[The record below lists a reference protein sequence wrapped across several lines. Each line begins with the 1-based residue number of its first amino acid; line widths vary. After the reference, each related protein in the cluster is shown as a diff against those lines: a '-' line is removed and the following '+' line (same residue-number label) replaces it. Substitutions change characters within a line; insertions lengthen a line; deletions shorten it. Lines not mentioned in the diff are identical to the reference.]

1 MKTIPQRLEALRTN
15 MAASNIDA
23 FIVPTTD
30 EYLGEYVPEQNKR
43 LAYLSGFTGSAGTLV
58 VTQDRA
64 ALFVD
69 GRYTLQAFNQC
80 PEPLFEHHHLISD
93 PVLAWLKATLQSGQ
107 SVALDGR
114 VVTYRFFKNTEI
126 ELRELN
132 INLQALTQNPIDEF
146 WTDRPVALDAPAT
159 LLSEQYSGESSTS
172 KRSRVAETIKAR
184 GADAAII
191 SQLDSIAWLL
201 NIRGNDVPH
210 LPVLLSQS
218 ILLSDGDQHLFIDPA
233 KIPKDFADHVGDGVF
248 VHAAAEFS
256 EFLKGYGAQ
265 QPKILLDPEGTNAL
279 SALSCLS
286 SGCLLIEQ
294 KDPVELPKA
303 QKNAVEVSGIRAAHI
318 RDGAALSEYLCWIE
332 GEVDN
337 GRYHDEGVLSDQLE
351 QFRRALP
358 ELKDLS
364 FSTISAAGSNAAMA
378 HYSHTNGVPAALTPN
393 SLYLVDSGG
402 QYFDGTTDVTRTI
415 AINAPRVDHKDLF
428 TRVLKGHIALATAR
442 FPEGV
447 QGHQLDVLARQ
458 FLWEIGK
465 DFDHGTGHGVGCY
478 LSVHEGPQRIGK
490 SPHPTAPLLPGMV
503 VSNEPGYY
511 EPNDYGIR
519 CENLM
524 VVVRLTSGMLGF
536 ETLTFA
542 PFDQR
547 LIDQDLLTEAER
559 RWLNDYHEA
568 VFEKLGDRI
577 DPAAKPWLLQA
588 TAAI

>member
-1 MKTIPQRLEALRTN
+1 MTTISQRLAALRTKMREN
-15 MAASNIDA
+15 SIAAY
-23 FIVPTTD
+23 IVPTTD

-43 LAYLSGFTGSAGTLV
+43 MAYLSGFTGSAGTLI
-58 VTQDRA
+58 VTQAQA

-69 GRYTLQAFNQC
+69 GRYTLQALTQC
-80 PEPLFEHHHLISD
+80 PEPLFEHHHLINN
-93 PVLAWLKATLQSGQ
+93 PVLSWLKATLLPGQ

-114 VVTYRFFKNTEI
+114 VVTYRFFKTVETE
-126 ELRELN
+126 LQDLN
-132 INLQALTQNPIDEF
+132 ITLQALTHNLIDDI
-146 WTDRPVALDAPAT
+146 WTDRPAALIIPAI
-159 LLSEQYSGESSTS
+159 LLSEHYSGESSTS
-172 KRSRVAETIKAR
+172 KRLRVAESLTAS

-218 ILLSDGDQHLFIDPA
+218 IILSDGTQHLFIDAA
-233 KIPKDFADHVGDGVF
+233 KIPDGFSEHVGKSVF
-248 VHAAAEFS
+248 VHEAAGFS
-256 EFLKGYGAQ
+256 GFLERYGVE
-265 QPKILLDPEGTNAL
+265 QPSILLDPEGTNAL
-279 SALSCLS
+279 TALSCLS
-286 SGCLLIEQ
+286 SGCRLIEQ
-294 KDPVELPKA
+294 KDPVELLKA

-318 RDGAALSEYLCWIE
+318 RDGTALSEYLCWIDD
-332 GEVDN
+332 EV
-337 GRYHDEGVLSDQLE
+337 GKGHYHDEGVLSDRLE

-378 HYSHTNGVPAALTPN
+378 HYSHTNGIPAALTPN

-415 AINAPRVDHKDLF
+415 AIGEPRADHKNLF
-428 TRVLKGHIALATAR
+428 TRVLKGHIALATAS

-447 QGHQLDVLARQ
+447 QGHQLDALARQ

-490 SPHPTAPLLPGMV
+490 SPNPTAPLLPGMV

-524 VVVRLTSGMLGF
+524 VVVRLVTGML
-536 ETLTFA
+536 
-542 PFDQR
+542 
-547 LIDQDLLTEAER
+547 
-559 RWLNDYHEA
+559 
-568 VFEKLGDRI
+568 
-577 DPAAKPWLLQA
+577 
-588 TAAI
+588 

>member
-1 MKTIPQRLEALRTN
+1 MKTITLRLGALRTTMREAN
-15 MAASNIDA
+15 IAAY
-23 FIVPTTD
+23 IVPTTD
-30 EYLGEYVPEQNKR
+30 EYLGEYVPEQNQR

-58 VTQDRA
+58 VTQERA

-69 GRYTLQAFNQC
+69 GRYTLQASNQC
-80 PEPLFEHHHLISD
+80 PTPLFEHHHLINE
-93 PVLAWLKATLQSGQ
+93 PVLAWLKETLQSGQ
-107 SVALDGR
+107 TVALDGR
-114 VVTYRFFKNTEI
+114 VVTYRFFKTVETE
-126 ELRELN
+126 LGELN
-132 INLQALTQNPIDEF
+132 ISLQALTHNPIDDI
-146 WTDRPVALDAPAT
+146 WTDRPTAVISPAI
-159 LLSEQYSGESSTS
+159 LLSEAFSGESSTS
-172 KRSRVAETIKAR
+172 KRARIANNLKAA

-218 ILLSDGDQHLFIDPA
+218 ILLNDGTQHLFIDSA
-233 KIPKDFADHVGDGVF
+233 KIPHGFDEHVGKQVF
-248 VHAAAEFS
+248 VHEAEDFS
-256 EFLKGYGAQ
+256 GFLERYGAQ
-265 QPKILLDPEGTNAL
+265 QPKVLLDPDGTNAL
-279 SALSCLS
+279 TALTCLS
-286 SGCLLIEQ
+286 SNCHLIEG

-303 QKNAVEVSGIRAAHI
+303 QKNTVEVSGIREAHI
-318 RDGAALSEYLCWIE
+318 RDGAALSEYLCWID
-332 GEVDN
+332 GEVAK
-337 GRYHDEGVLSDQLE
+337 GHYHDEGVLSDRLE

-378 HYSHTNGVPAALTPN
+378 HYSHTNGIPAALTPN

-415 AINAPRVDHKDLF
+415 AIDEPRADHKNLF
-428 TRVLKGHIALATAR
+428 TRVLKGHIALAMAS

-490 SPHPTAPLLPGMV
+490 SPHPTASLLPGMV

-524 VVVRLTSGMLGF
+524 VVVRLASGMLGF

-542 PFDQR
+542 PFDHH
-547 LIDQDLLTEAER
+547 LIDKSILTEAER

-588 TAAI
+588 TAAL